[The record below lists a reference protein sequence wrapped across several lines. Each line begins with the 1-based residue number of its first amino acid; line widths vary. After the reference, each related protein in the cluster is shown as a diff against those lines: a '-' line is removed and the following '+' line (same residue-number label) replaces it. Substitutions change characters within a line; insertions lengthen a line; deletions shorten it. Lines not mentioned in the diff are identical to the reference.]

1 MKLEIQDYREL
12 SEENQTHLFNNYVLK
27 LSKYKEAYTNI
38 NEIKNA
44 MINDKDFY
52 IYAVINVSND
62 DFLGHIQFKHLT
74 ETNTI
79 IVDYICLNNSIYTKN
94 IYGLIN
100 NILIQRFDYNQLVSE
115 ITFFDTKRNKAL
127 EKVFKKYGFII
138 SNFKYIQPP
147 TESIFP
153 VFGKLLILK
162 QKETYNFNS
171 TIKDIYI
178 NHYVYWYKHRLFYS
192 VYIRMLY
199 QLQKYFLKKGQI
211 NYE

>member
-12 SEENQTHLFNNYVLK
+12 SEENQTNLFNNYVLK

-44 MINDKDFY
+44 IKYDDDFY
-52 IYAVINVSND
+52 IYAITNVSNNG
-62 DFLGHIQFKHLT
+62 FLGHIQFKHLI

-94 IYGLIN
+94 IYEIIN

-147 TESIFP
+147 TESVFP

-162 QKETYNFNS
+162 QKENHNFNS
-171 TIKDIYI
+171 IIKDIYI
-178 NHYVYWYKHRLFYS
+178 NHYAYWYKQRLFYN
-192 VYIRMLY
+192 VYIRIIY
-199 QLQKYFLKKGQI
+199 KIQEYFLKV
-211 NYE
+211 